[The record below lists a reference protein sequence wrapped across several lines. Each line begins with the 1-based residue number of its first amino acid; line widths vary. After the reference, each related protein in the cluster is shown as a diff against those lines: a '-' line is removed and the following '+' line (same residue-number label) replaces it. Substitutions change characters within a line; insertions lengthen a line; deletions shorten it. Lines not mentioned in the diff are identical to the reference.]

1 MEDGRAEPIRVHGR
15 NLDIDSRI
23 REYASRKAGR
33 GLKYFG
39 GLRGADVELAE
50 EANPRRSLERFRVE
64 ITARSSGQTVRAEG
78 AGASWEQAIDAAA
91 DRFEKQARR
100 LGDRMTDRRRRSPGP
115 GAGSGTAE
123 APAPAGDEMTEIVR
137 RKQFVMKPMTP
148 EDAALAMAELGH
160 SFFFFLNF
168 DTGLQSVLYRRRD
181 GRLGL
186 IEPR

>member
-1 MEDGRAEPIRVHGR
+1 MEERSADRVRVRGR
-15 NLDIDSRI
+15 NLDVADGV
-23 REYASRKAGR
+23 REYAVKKAGR

-50 EANPRRSLERFRVE
+50 ESNPRRALERFRAE
-64 ITARSSGQTVRAEG
+64 ITARGAGQTVRAAG
-78 AGASWEQAIDAAA
+78 AGASCEQAIDEAA
-91 DRFEKQARR
+91 DRFEEQARR
-100 LGDRMTDRRRRSPGP
+100 LGDRVTDRRRRAVPAAGP
-115 GAGSGTAE
+115 GSAEPPAAREAGL
-123 APAPAGDEMTEIVR
+123 PEIVR
-137 RKQFVMKPMTP
+137 HKQFVMKPMTP

>member
-1 MEDGRAEPIRVHGR
+1 MEDGSGRPIRVHGR
-15 NLDIDSRI
+15 NLDISRQV

-39 GLRGADVELAE
+39 GLREADVELAE
-50 EANPRRSLERFRVE
+50 ESNPRQSLERFRAE
-64 ITARSSGQTVRAEG
+64 ITARSAGWTVRAEG
-78 AGASWEQAIDAAA
+78 AGATWEQAIDAAA
-91 DRFEKQARR
+91 DRFEEQARR
-100 LGDRMTDRRRRSPGP
+100 LGERITDRRRRGSAAAEPDATEPSG
-115 GAGSGTAE
+115 GAGDGT
-123 APAPAGDEMTEIVR
+123 PEIVR
-137 RKQFVMKPMTP
+137 HKQFVMKPMTP

>member
-1 MEDGRAEPIRVHGR
+1 MEERSADRVRVRGR
-15 NLDIDSRI
+15 NLDVADGV
-23 REYASRKAGR
+23 REYAVRKAGR

-50 EANPRRSLERFRVE
+50 ESNPRRALERFRAE
-64 ITARSSGQTVRAEG
+64 ITARGAGQTVRAVG
-78 AGASWEQAIDAAA
+78 AGASCEQAIDEAA
-91 DRFEKQARR
+91 DRFEEQARR
-100 LGDRMTDRRRRSPGP
+100 LGDRATDRRRRAAPAAGPGP
-115 GAGSGTAE
+115 AEPPAAREAGL
-123 APAPAGDEMTEIVR
+123 PEIVR
-137 RKQFVMKPMTP
+137 HKQFVMKPMTP

>member
-15 NLDIDSRI
+15 NLDIDPRI

-33 GLKYFG
+33 GLKYFS
-39 GLRGADVELAE
+39 GLREADVELAE
-50 EANPRRSLERFRVE
+50 ESNPRRSLERFRAE
-64 ITARSSGQTVRAEG
+64 ITAHGAGHTVRAEA
-78 AGASWEQAIDAAA
+78 AGASWEQAVDAAA

-100 LGDRMTDRRRRSPGP
+100 LGDRITDRRRRGPGPADGP
-115 GAGSGTAE
+115 GAAE
-123 APAPAGDEMTEIVR
+123 EPVPDGDEIPEIVR
-137 RKQFVMKPMTP
+137 HKQFVMKPMTP
-148 EDAALAMAELGH
+148 EDAALAMSGLGH